1 LKKNHLFSLL
11 GGLTGPRKQL
21 ASKCPSDLTLIL
33 KHQNSDIDHTSIAF
47 VRDLSSREFQAE
59 LMQTHAVPCS
69 HCGEVTLRSISTL
82 FISAASLSTHNG
94 FPSQSLLTSLYFI
107 CSNISGFSARIL
119 SQGTKGKHTHVLC
132 RSGATDN
139 FTHTQSLYPHIPSH
153 TDSLTPLQTH

>member
-1 LKKNHLFSLL
+1 MKKNHLFSLL

-21 ASKCPSDLTLIL
+21 ASTCPSDLTFIL
-33 KHQNSDIDHTSIAF
+33 KHQNSDIDHTRIAF

-69 HCGEVTLRSISTL
+69 HCSEVTLRSISTL

-119 SQGTKGKHTHVLC
+119 SQGTKGKHTCVVQV
-132 RSGATDN
+132 RSNRQFYAHTK
-139 FTHTQSLYPHIPSH
+139 FISTHT
-153 TDSLTPLQTH
+153 LTH